1 MPGHVPSGMLRLA
14 MTAQNPVRTVDDFGQ
29 ASESWVNVAVLH
41 CHIEVAST
49 NDTFGDRGP
58 EVRTDW
64 RILASFHPSVNTR
77 SRLIFNDRGTER
89 TFNVRACW
97 DRDQRRRR
105 LEIEATE
112 VLP

>member
-1 MPGHVPSGMLRLA
+1 MPGHVPSGMLRIP
-14 MTAQNPVRTVDDFGQ
+14 MTAQNPVRTVDAFGQ
-29 ASESWVNVAVLH
+29 ASEAWVNVAVLH
-41 CHIEVAST
+41 CHIEVASNNET
-49 NDTFGDRGP
+49 MGDLGP

-64 RILASFHPSVNTR
+64 RILACFHPSVNTR
-77 SRLIFNDRGTER
+77 SRLLFNDHGTQR